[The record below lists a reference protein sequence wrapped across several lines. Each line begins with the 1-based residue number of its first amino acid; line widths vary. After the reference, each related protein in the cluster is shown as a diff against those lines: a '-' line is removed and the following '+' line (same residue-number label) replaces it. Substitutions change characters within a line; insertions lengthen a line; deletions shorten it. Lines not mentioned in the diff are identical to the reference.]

1 MKKTTIPKG
10 IIQGLL
16 FNIAIFILFIF
27 LGISY
32 FAPEYSVIEDKKT
45 ELNNLQKENSDLLI
59 KGLNFSE
66 FKKLYLK
73 DSSINDYLKNIITD
87 PSKDIDNTYK
97 ENLTNNGP
105 GSYDEFILEKNEEI
119 KNKETNLNNS
129 QIKNKIAKILPS
141 YKEYASLKEEGL
153 TDFKFI
159 NYMEKIIHAFGL
171 EYEGNIGVGSFVLEE
186 YNSSNTKK
194 SKTKTEN
201 KQEGEIYNFKLSLN
215 IDGPKKNIIDFIY
228 YLENVGYISFNK
240 ENKENKNIE
249 IKQVIKEKYYIDENN
264 KSIRNDFYNISR
276 YFPLEEDIFN
286 NLLVDIDSIKLKDY
300 IDSSL
305 VPIPYDDGKTTF
317 IGFVK
322 EDQTN
327 EKYEVDLVL
336 KFYVKGLDSSKTK
349 KDINNILLEY
359 KDLKIKIPFLIN
371 QSISE
376 LKNKQS
382 KLLKKDLLILKKF
395 NNYLNLIS
403 NNIDNLSDSKR
414 LESELGNVYKES
426 VMYKDIFSNISSTL
440 DRLVEKF
447 SEKNVE
453 KYNKKFSKIKLK
465 KGEND

>member
-171 EYEGNIGVGSFVLEE
+171 EYEGNIGVGSFVLER
-186 YNSSNTKK
+186 
-194 SKTKTEN
+194 
-201 KQEGEIYNFKLSLN
+201 I
-215 IDGPKKNIIDFIY
+215 
-228 YLENVGYISFNK
+228 
-240 ENKENKNIE
+240 
-249 IKQVIKEKYYIDENN
+249 
-264 KSIRNDFYNISR
+264 
-276 YFPLEEDIFN
+276 
-286 NLLVDIDSIKLKDY
+286 
-300 IDSSL
+300 
-305 VPIPYDDGKTTF
+305 
-317 IGFVK
+317 
-322 EDQTN
+322 
-327 EKYEVDLVL
+327 
-336 KFYVKGLDSSKTK
+336 
-349 KDINNILLEY
+349 
-359 KDLKIKIPFLIN
+359 
-371 QSISE
+371 
-376 LKNKQS
+376 
-382 KLLKKDLLILKKF
+382 
-395 NNYLNLIS
+395 
-403 NNIDNLSDSKR
+403 
-414 LESELGNVYKES
+414 
-426 VMYKDIFSNISSTL
+426 
-440 DRLVEKF
+440 
-447 SEKNVE
+447 
-453 KYNKKFSKIKLK
+453 
-465 KGEND
+465 